1 MGDLEFRGC
10 ARPITEEFNLAGN
23 YNKEDVL
30 QAEFYRTSNFAQ
42 FLGGNILRLLR
53 AQKKQSLPEITQC
66 TFFRKR
72 IGYQKKKEGFEAPW
86 EQKYG
91 FRGDHPAFYYLSPW
105 EFVQWWYW
113 DRLRA
118 PTTDNR
124 TEWTEAGLEY
134 RALNAGNRQ
143 SEAPRAGEHYT
154 VKQCMDLAL
163 PSNRRPL
170 QIKLLYGVP
179 IRTSEYLLFVLHV

>member
-1 MGDLEFRGC
+1 MANRALGDLEFRGC

-23 YNKEDVL
+23 YHKHDVL
-30 QAEFYRTSNFAQ
+30 QAEFYRTSNFVQ

-53 AQKKQSLPEITQC
+53 AQKKETLPETTQC

-72 IGYQKKKEGFEAPW
+72 VGYVKKKEGFEAPW

-113 DRLRA
+113 DRLRP

-134 RALNAGNRQ
+134 MALNAGNKQ

-154 VKQCMDLAL
+154 VKECTDLLL
-163 PSNRRPL
+163 PSSRRRL
-170 QIKLLYGVP
+170 RTRILTWVP
-179 IRTSEYLLFVLHV
+179 EIRLSCG

>member
-1 MGDLEFRGC
+1 MANRALGDLEFRGC

-23 YNKEDVL
+23 YHKHDVL
-30 QAEFYRTSNFAQ
+30 QAEFYRTSMAKQ
-42 FLGGNILRLLR
+42 FLGGNILRELR
-53 AQKKQSLPEITQC
+53 TQKKETSPEKTQC

-72 IGYQKKKEGFEAPW
+72 PGYTKKKEGFEAAW
-86 EQKYG
+86 VDKYG

-113 DRLRA
+113 DRLRS

-134 RALNAGNRQ
+134 MALNAGNKQ
-143 SEAPRAGEHYT
+143 AEAPRAGEHYT
-154 VKQCMDLAL
+154 VKDCMDVTL
-163 PSNRRPL
+163 PSSRRPL
-170 QIKLLYGVP
+170 
-179 IRTSEYLLFVLHV
+179 RTKFL